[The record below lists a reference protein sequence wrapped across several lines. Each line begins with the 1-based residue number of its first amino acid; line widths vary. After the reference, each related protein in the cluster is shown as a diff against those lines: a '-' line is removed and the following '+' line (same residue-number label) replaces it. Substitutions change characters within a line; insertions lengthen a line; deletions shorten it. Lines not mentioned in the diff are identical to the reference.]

1 MAIPLHVKA
10 RQAEYQGKVK
20 RFPVPDEKVPWSV
33 AWAEYS
39 PVDYTVERDLS
50 TPGQQDAQDAKGSA
64 LQYNALDGRV
74 DRRSYTGEYT
84 VVRGVPMNPAGR
96 TGMAGRG
103 LLRRWGPN
111 HAADAIVTRWKR
123 TEEGTVLISDGKA
136 VLEFV
141 AIRRKDTDT
150 WAVPGGKVEP
160 GETALATSMREFAEE
175 AMNSLEASS
184 NELEET
190 KQLIEKLFH
199 SGTQVY
205 AGYVDDPRNT
215 DNAWME
221 TVAFNFHDETGEA
234 FSRIKLQAG
243 DDAGAVKWTELSKS
257 LDLYA
262 SHTQLV
268 QEVVKLRNAAW

>member
-1 MAIPLHVKA
+1 M
-10 RQAEYQGKVK
+10 
-20 RFPVPDEKVPWSV
+20 
-33 AWAEYS
+33 
-39 PVDYTVERDLS
+39 
-50 TPGQQDAQDAKGSA
+50 
-64 LQYNALDGRV
+64 
-74 DRRSYTGEYT
+74 
-84 VVRGVPMNPAGR
+84 
-96 TGMAGRG
+96 
-103 LLRRWGPN
+103 
-111 HAADAIVTRWKR
+111 
-123 TEEGTVLISDGKA
+123 
-136 VLEFV
+136 
-141 AIRRKDTDT
+141 
-150 WAVPGGKVEP
+150 EP

-199 SGTQVY
+199 SGTQVWFY
-205 AGYVDDPRNT
+205 LFPLIALPHHKFLLRCMQGTLMTLEILTMHGWRRWPLTSTMKQVPSLLYPHSMT
-215 DNAWME
+215 PPLC
-221 TVAFNFHDETGEA
+221 THPGEA